1 MTAEIGDNLKPLLAE
16 YGNLR
21 SNKKD
26 IDARIKELDPEVR
39 PLLKN
44 KGAVVV
50 GNYMFELT
58 ENSGRKT
65 LDKAAL
71 IADGI
76 DVEKYM
82 RVGAP
87 FTALKVKELGA

>member
-1 MTAEIGDNLKPLLAE
+1 MADIGDNLTPLLVE

-21 SNKKD
+21 ADKKD
-26 IDARIKELDPEVR
+26 IEARIKELDPQVR

-44 KGAVVV
+44 KGAIVV

-65 LDKAAL
+65 LDKEAL
-71 IADGI
+71 IADGVNI
-76 DVEKYM
+76 ENYM
-82 RVGAP
+82 KVGAP
-87 FTALKVKELGA
+87 YTMLKVKELGN

>member
-1 MTAEIGDNLKPLLAE
+1 MADIGDNLRPLLEE

-21 SNKKD
+21 ADKKD
-26 IDARIKELDPEVR
+26 IEARIKELDPEVR
-39 PLLKN
+39 PLLKG
-44 KGAVVV
+44 KGAIVV

-58 ENSGRKT
+58 ENAGRKT

-71 IADGI
+71 VADGI
-76 DVEKYM
+76 NIEKYM
-82 RVGAP
+82 KVGAP